1 MAATTAMFLTGAET
15 YNTISQQRR
24 QASALRSQGS
34 YEAAAFDRNAS
45 LAEAQ
50 AADALARGGVAAGI
64 RGRQVRSEVGSARA
78 AMAASGI
85 QLDTGSALDVQ
96 ADIDALGALDVATIR
111 NNAAREA
118 WGYRT
123 QASDLTQRGI
133 LSRLAAENAA
143 AGLDDDQIT
152 TLLTGAG
159 KTYGLFRQSRDGGR
173 RVAPEAETSRS
184 RALSRLNEPA
194 NRPRVRDINPG
205 KMPGVATLPIPKAKR
220 PPGTY

>member
-1 MAATTAMFLTGAET
+1 MFLTGVET
-15 YNTISQQRR
+15 YNTIEQQRR
-24 QASALRSQGS
+24 QASALRKQGA
-34 YEAAAFDRNAS
+34 YEGAAFDRNAA

-50 AADALARGGVAAGI
+50 AADALTQGELGAMTRRRLTRGD
-64 RGRQVRSEVGSARA
+64 SSSARA

-85 QLDTGSALDVQ
+85 QLDVGSAVDVQ
-96 ADIDALGALDVATIR
+96 EDIAALGALDEATIR

-123 QASDLTQRGI
+123 QATDFTQRGRVTR
-133 LSRLAAENAA
+133 SAAEMAA

-152 TLLTGAG
+152 TLLTGAA
-159 KTYGLFRQSRDGGR
+159 KTYGIYRTSRDGGR
-173 RVAPEAETSRS
+173 RSSTTSDTSRS
-184 RALSRLNEPA
+184 RALSRLEEPK
-194 NRPRVRDINPG
+194 NRPRVRDISPG